1 MSIKAPMAG
10 KIITVMVQEGEKV
23 EKGQPVM
30 VLEAM
35 KMENDL
41 VAPQDGTIQRVLV
54 KEGQSVKA
62 GEILADVS

>member
-10 KIITVMVQEGEKV
+10 KIIKILVQEGEKV
-23 EKGQPVM
+23 EKGEPVL

-41 VAPQDGTIQRVLV
+41 VAPREGTIQRVLV
-54 KEGQSVKA
+54 KEGQSVKG
-62 GEILADVS
+62 GEELVQLA

>member
-10 KIITVMVQEGEKV
+10 KIITILVQEGEKV
-23 EKGQPVM
+23 AKGEPVL

-41 VAPQDGTIQRVLV
+41 VAPQDGTIQRVLI
-54 KEGQSVKA
+54 KEGQAVKG
-62 GEILADVS
+62 GEELVQIA

>member
-10 KIITVMVQEGEKV
+10 KIINVLVQEGEKV
-23 EKGQPVM
+23 EKGQPVL

-41 VAPQDGTIQRVLV
+41 VAPQDGTVQLVLV
-54 KEGQSVKA
+54 KEGQSVKG
-62 GEILADVS
+62 GEELVQLA

>member
-10 KIITVMVQEGEKV
+10 KIIKILVQEGEKV
-23 EKGQPVM
+23 EKGEAVL

-41 VAPQDGTIQRVLV
+41 VAPREGTIQRVLV
-54 KEGQSVKA
+54 KEGQSVKG
-62 GEILADVS
+62 GEELVQLA

>member
-10 KIITVMVQEGEKV
+10 KIITVLVQEGEKV
-23 EKGQPVM
+23 EKGQPVL

-41 VAPQDGTIQRVLV
+41 VATLDGTILRVLV

-62 GEILADVS
+62 GEELAEMS

>member
-1 MSIKAPMAG
+1 MSVKAPMAG

-23 EKGQPVM
+23 EKGQPVL
-30 VLEAM
+30 VLEVM

-54 KEGQSVKA
+54 KEGQLVKA
-62 GEILADVS
+62 GEVLAEMS

>member
-10 KIITVMVQEGEKV
+10 KIITVLVQEGEKV
-23 EKGQPVM
+23 EKGQPVL

-41 VAPQDGTIQRVLV
+41 VAALDGTILRVLV

-62 GEILADVS
+62 GEELAEIS